1 MSEAANPIVTERFL
15 AAFSFLGGKKLAAQA
30 AREGAHEVIEHGFET
45 GVIKT
50 LADWSALPQSYYLDT
65 VGLSKAT
72 LTRQARARQ
81 RLSAIV
87 SDRVFRIARII
98 VRAEEVFEDANV
110 ARDWLSRS
118 NQALGGKKPLE
129 LLRTDAGTEAVE
141 DVLGRIEDGVYS

>member
-15 AAFSFLGGKKLAAQA
+15 AAFNLLGGKELADQA
-30 AREGAHEVIEHGFET
+30 AREGAHDVIEHGFET
-45 GVIKT
+45 RVIKT
-50 LADWSALPQSYYLDT
+50 LADWSALPQSFYIAA

-81 RLSAIV
+81 RLSAIA
-87 SDRVFRIARII
+87 SDRVFRIARIM
-98 VRAEEVFEDANV
+98 VRAEEVFEDV
-110 ARDWLSRS
+110 DIARDWLNRP

-129 LLRTDAGTEAVE
+129 LLSTDAGTESVE